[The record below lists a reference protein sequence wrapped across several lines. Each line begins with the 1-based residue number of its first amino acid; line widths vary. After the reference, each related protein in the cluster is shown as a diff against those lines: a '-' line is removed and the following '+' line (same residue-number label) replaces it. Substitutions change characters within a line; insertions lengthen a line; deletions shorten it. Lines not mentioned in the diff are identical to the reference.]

1 MTSFLLR
8 DIPKPLHAKL
18 KQLAKRQRRTM
29 RQMMFVVLEEAVA
42 SEGERPGKDK
52 RVGK

>member
-29 RQMMFVVLEEAVA
+29 RQMMFVVLEEAVDK
-42 SEGERPGKDK
+42 SEPSVSKANP
-52 RVGK
+52 